1 MLALAMVTALL
12 IAFALLM
19 GCHPA
24 AVPIVAPAPVA
35 TPCLT
40 TPPPAKARWHTTT
53 ECIVGRVCLLDDEA
67 RALVREVESR
77 RDYDAAAWL
86 ACGPR

>member
-12 IAFALLM
+12 IAFAMLM
-19 GCHPA
+19 GCRPA

-35 TPCLT
+35 TPCLI
-40 TPPPAKARWHTTT
+40 TPPPAKARWHTTA
-53 ECIVGRVCLLDDEA
+53 ECVPGRVCLLDADA
-67 RALVREVESR
+67 RALVGEVEAE
-77 RDYDAAAWL
+77 RDWARAAWL